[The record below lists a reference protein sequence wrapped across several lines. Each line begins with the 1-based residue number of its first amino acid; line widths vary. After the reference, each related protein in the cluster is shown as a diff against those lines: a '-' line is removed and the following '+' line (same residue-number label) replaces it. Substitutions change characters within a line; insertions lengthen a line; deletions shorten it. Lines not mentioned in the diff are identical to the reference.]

1 MSHAS
6 MTFHPLAPVASAAG
20 TVRSD
25 PMIDHIK
32 LSSYDGN
39 SEWRIARLNQ
49 YIGVLYAKE
58 PAIVDKIKALH
69 DHKGV
74 VNILWASEPFV
85 YERSLTDHVWEA
97 WEGTPAEHRTDAENY
112 P

>member
-1 MSHAS
+1 
-6 MTFHPLAPVASAAG
+6 
-20 TVRSD
+20 
-25 PMIDHIK
+25 MIDHIK

-74 VNILWASEPFV
+74 VSILWKSEPSL
-85 YERSLTDHVWEA
+85 YERSLTDRVWA
-97 WEGTPAEHRTDAENY
+97 MWEDPNVEHRTDPENY